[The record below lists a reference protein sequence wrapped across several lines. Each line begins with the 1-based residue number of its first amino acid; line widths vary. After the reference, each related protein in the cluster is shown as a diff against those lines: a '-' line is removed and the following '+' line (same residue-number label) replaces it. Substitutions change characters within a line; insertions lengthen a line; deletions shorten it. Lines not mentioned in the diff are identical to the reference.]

1 MNISSVNESLQC
13 HGVQQQIVFIHRVC
27 NFNRVIKE
35 KEQYGFSF
43 FVYFPY
49 FIYLLLRTL
58 FLETGEGREAERE
71 RNINVWLLSRA
82 PYWGPGPQLRHVP

>member
-27 NFNRVIKE
+27 NFNRAIKE
-35 KEQYGFSF
+35 KEQYGISF

-49 FIYLLLRTL
+49 FIYLLLKTL

-82 PYWGPGPQLRHVP
+82 PYWGSGPQLGHVP